1 MILGQVH
8 VEPIFKEQFC
18 VRARIIVASGKSIA
32 KMLVNNIKFAKESSM
47 THSKCTCVELRQ
59 QFDIPNPLAGE
70 HISIR
75 ASTIKDEEAATIFA
89 INGMSVLYPSDSAL
103 DPFFV
108 NIVLSILTAFDSWI
122 GRRFEHMPKSDGF
135 DKAISIE
142 AGYCFFPEWSV
153 YQHVQRIV
161 DAASKLGC
169 LPDVNT

>member
-1 MILGQVH
+1 MSDTISLWMTTPVIRSTPWKETVRGALRCYMRKRWRFDPTARPLIRIPCTDLDGIKHTVAEILTMVLGQVH

-70 HISIR
+70 HIAIR

-89 INGMSVLYPSDSAL
+89 IMACPSFIPAIQHWI
-103 DPFFV
+103 PF
-108 NIVLSILTAFDSWI
+108 L
-122 GRRFEHMPKSDGF
+122 
-135 DKAISIE
+135 
-142 AGYCFFPEWSV
+142 
-153 YQHVQRIV
+153 
-161 DAASKLGC
+161 
-169 LPDVNT
+169 